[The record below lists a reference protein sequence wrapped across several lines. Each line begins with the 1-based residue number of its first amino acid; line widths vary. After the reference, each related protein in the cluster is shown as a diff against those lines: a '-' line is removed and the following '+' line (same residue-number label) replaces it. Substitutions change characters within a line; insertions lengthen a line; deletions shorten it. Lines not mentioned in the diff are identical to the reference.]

1 MGFDIGALGGLRA
14 ASSQSAT
21 ASATTPVTNLSPEM
35 DGGNSSATGPV
46 IDTADEKFILYG
58 SVAVIVA
65 SIIALWALGGIAFR
79 GLPKI

>member
-1 MGFDIGALGGLRA
+1 MGFDIGALGNLRA
-14 ASSQSAT
+14 TSSPTAT

-58 SVAVIVA
+58 SVAVIAA
-65 SIIALWALGGIAFR
+65 SIITLWLLGAIAFR